1 VVARKPG
8 KNTSQS
14 NPYIRA
20 FSSKTTWIPKLVE
33 VFAGKIDYPRYK
45 YIDRQVIRLIMW
57 LTHGPTDPASCT
69 DFTNWDNVD
78 EFARKIAKLGNSAN
92 APSYSTIGSDAE
104 RQASKN

>member
-1 VVARKPG
+1 
-8 KNTSQS
+8 
-14 NPYIRA
+14 
-20 FSSKTTWIPKLVE
+20 
-33 VFAGKIDYPRYK
+33 
-45 YIDRQVIRLIMW
+45 MW